1 MASFCGV
8 QIDIPG
14 CRRDSPR
21 WCYGPT
27 GEFVGGG
34 RSIRSELRMEARAEQ
49 ALRLFRVGPQTS
61 ESCPQR
67 WRSPCSA
74 KRPPGA
80 VLPAAGS
87 AGRGQS
93 CWSIRFASGTPLGS
107 GRR

>member
-1 MASFCGV
+1 MSSFCGV

-67 WRSPCSA
+67 RRSPCSA
-74 KRPPGA
+74 KRQLAPSSRRR
-80 VLPAAGS
+80 L
-87 AGRGQS
+87 GRSGRS
-93 CWSIRFASGTPLGS
+93 SWSITFASGTPLGS
-107 GRR
+107 VRR

>member
-67 WRSPCSA
+67 RARLAPPSDRRRRSPEGGLGRSA
-74 KRPPGA
+74 SVA
-80 VLPAAGS
+80 LIDQI
-87 AGRGQS
+87 RG
-93 CWSIRFASGTPLGS
+93 
-107 GRR
+107 